1 MSATDYQPRNIGVVQ
16 AGDDYSPRNIG
27 VVQVVEVEDEPEPP
41 TANIAAIM
49 QTMNNRATGAGHGIG

>member
-1 MSATDYQPRNIGVVQ
+1 MSTDYQPRNIGVVQ
-16 AGDDYSPRNIG
+16 VVDDYQPRNIG

-49 QTMNNRATGAGHGIG
+49 HHRRQMMG